1 LFFGSKFEHIEG
13 VGVAIDEYGFSF
25 PRMFFDSALIAM
37 HKHLVPSVVD
47 GNCPGGYI
55 VSKLSAEHHAAAEA
69 EEGVALEP
77 VAVPLADE
85 EVELVV
91 EHRPCALKH
100 HFMLEEEFVEV
111 ALELGVEEMAVEQ
124 FLGFV
129 LHYKIMDE
137 GDQPRRLALNS
148 L

>member
-1 LFFGSKFEHIEG
+1 
-13 VGVAIDEYGFSF
+13 
-25 PRMFFDSALIAM
+25 
-37 HKHLVPSVVD
+37 
-47 GNCPGGYI
+47 
-55 VSKLSAEHHAAAEA
+55 
-69 EEGVALEP
+69 
-77 VAVPLADE
+77 
-85 EVELVV
+85 
-91 EHRPCALKH
+91 
-100 HFMLEEEFVEV
+100 MLEEEFVEV